1 MGPLSSSKLAS
12 LGGCPDPNS
21 MEYHV
26 RSRCERDGVSL
37 WRCVTDDVQRRDFLR
52 AGNLVAFD
60 SQASVWS
67 SCLDLLCI
75 PHSIGCGMLERSR
88 NAPVLGRRSF
98 VAKVAYGVAATLT
111 GYACWPQVRRG
122 CLKPV
127 P

>member
-1 MGPLSSSKLAS
+1 
-12 LGGCPDPNS
+12 

-26 RSRCERDGVSL
+26 RSRYERDGVSL
-37 WRCVTDDVQRRDFLR
+37 WRCVTDDVQRRDFFVQAILPPLILR
-52 AGNLVAFD
+52 HQCGLLALISCAYLT
-60 SQASVWS
+60 ASGAACLSGVGMRLCWAAH
-67 SCLDLLCI
+67 SC
-75 PHSIGCGMLERSR
+75 
-88 NAPVLGRRSF
+88 RRSF